1 MNERIPKSPP
11 NILALPEIERP
22 VWSVIIPVYN
32 CINYLTE
39 ALESVLRQAP
49 SSEFMQIEVV
59 DDCSTDGDV
68 EKLVNHIGKGRVGY
82 YRQKEN
88 RGSLRNFETC
98 INRSKGKYVHLLH
111 GDDRVEGGF
120 YEEIE
125 NLFRDHPE
133 AGAAFTNFH
142 YIDHESQIVPIFN
155 KSMLEAPGI
164 VPDFMDKIG
173 VKQLIQ
179 PPAMVVKR
187 STYEAVGSFY
197 AVHFGEDWEMW
208 ARIGS
213 RFPMACSP
221 KCLASYRAGHGIGIS
236 HKSYLSGQNIKDI
249 KKVINIIQQHL
260 PENQRSKI
268 RKKAHAY
275 HAKFSVRVA
284 NTLLLCHK
292 KAAFRQAYGAWGMSR
307 DFVTL
312 FWLLRFY
319 AMYGLRY
326 KQIEHIM
333 RNRKHISKK

>member
-1 MNERIPKSPP
+1 MNERIPEFPP
-11 NILALPEIERP
+11 HIAALPDIERP
-22 VWSVIIPVYN
+22 LWSVIIPVYN
-32 CINYLTE
+32 CIYYLTQ
-39 ALESVLRQAP
+39 ALESVLLQAP
-49 SSEFMQIEVV
+49 DQEVMHIEVV
-59 DDCSTDGDV
+59 DDCSTDGDI
-68 EKLVNHIGKGRVGY
+68 EKLVKCIGKGRVGY
-82 YRQKEN
+82 YRQPEN

-111 GDDRVEGGF
+111 GDDRVESGF

-125 NLFRDHPE
+125 SLFRDHPE
-133 AGAAFTNFH
+133 AGAAFTNFN
-142 YIDHESQIVPIFN
+142 YIDHKGELVTIIN

-164 VPDFMDKIG
+164 VPDFINQIG

-213 RFPMACSP
+213 RFPIACSP
-221 KCLASYRAGHGIGIS
+221 KCLASYRVGHGIGIS

-249 KKVINIIQQHL
+249 KKVINIIEQHL
-260 PENQRSKI
+260 PENQRSRIK
-268 RKKAHAY
+268 KKAYAY

-284 NTLLLCHK
+284 NTLLLFHR
-292 KAAFRQAYGAWGMSR
+292 KAAFRQVQGAWSMSR

-312 FWLLRFY
+312 FWMLRFF

-326 KQIEHIM
+326 KQIEHIL
-333 RNRKHISKK
+333 RNRKQMFIK